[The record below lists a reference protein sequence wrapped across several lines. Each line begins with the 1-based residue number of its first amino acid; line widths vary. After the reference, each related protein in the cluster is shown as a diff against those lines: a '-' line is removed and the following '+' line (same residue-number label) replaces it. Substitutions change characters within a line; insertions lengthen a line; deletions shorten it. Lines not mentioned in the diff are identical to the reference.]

1 MLCNITTN
9 INNTT
14 SRPIIFSPTNLNSL
28 TGKFNQLGYIGV
40 RPRSNSYLT
49 IYHLQPNFFFLFKS
63 NSEHCP
69 GPEFRLIPKLIS
81 WAGSKPN
88 MQNFLKYVLTITTGY
103 SIIMEYCPG
112 NRRKS
117 KTEKGK
123 I

>member
-1 MLCNITTN
+1 MLCNIIPPVGLLLFTYKY
-9 INNTT
+9 
-14 SRPIIFSPTNLNSL
+14 SL
-28 TGKFNQLGYIGV
+28 TGKFNQPGYIGV

-49 IYHLQPNFFFLFKS
+49 IYHLQPNFFFFKL

-69 GPEFRLIPKLIS
+69 GSKFRLIPKLIS
-81 WAGSKPN
+81 WTGSKPN
-88 MQNFLKYVLTITTGY
+88 MQNFFFFFRYVLTITIGY